1 MISFPLDIYKGVGLL
16 DHMVALFL
24 IVFEKP
30 LSIFN
35 SDYTNV
41 HSYQQYKSLPF
52 SSSLQQHVSLFSLM
66 VAILSS
72 VKWYFIEVLI
82 CIPWIINDIEHIFT
96 FGHLYLFFGKMSIQV
111 LVHILI
117 VLFFFSLELYE
128 FLIYFV
134 YYCWMRYMASK

>member
-30 LSIFN
+30 LSIIN

-52 SSSLQQHVSLFSLM
+52 SSYLQQHVSLFSLM
-66 VAILSS
+66 VAILSR
-72 VKWYFIEVLI
+72 VRWYFIEVLI

-96 FGHLYLFFGKMSIQV
+96 FGHLYLFFGTMSIQV

-117 VLFFFSLELYE
+117 VLFCFFFSWIIWVTYIFCILLLNE
-128 FLIYFV
+128 IYG
-134 YYCWMRYMASK
+134 